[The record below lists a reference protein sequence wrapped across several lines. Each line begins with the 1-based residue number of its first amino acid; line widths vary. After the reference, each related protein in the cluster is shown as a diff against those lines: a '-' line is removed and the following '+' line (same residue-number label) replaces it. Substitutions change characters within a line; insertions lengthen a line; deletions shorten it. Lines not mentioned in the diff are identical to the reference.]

1 MPTIT
6 LTELQKVEGKR
17 IDAICD
23 CAYHSNAEN
32 HCAHFVSHALGLD
45 FGFTCKNMT
54 GKGIKGAKGANIR
67 VHEIFPRC
75 RQVGKWSDRPAHL
88 TVCLAFVT
96 SVTNVDL
103 ATKKMVNVPKKHIGI
118 YNSRSIWHY
127 SNTTDKVVRQ
137 SPEQFA
143 RHYAG
148 SDIGVFYG
156 EIPT

>member
-6 LTELQKVEGKR
+6 LEDLQKFEGER

-23 CAYHSNAEN
+23 CAYHNNAEN
-32 HCAHFVSHALGLD
+32 HCAHFVSHALGLH

-54 GKGIKGAKGANIR
+54 GKGAKGANIR
-67 VHEIFPRC
+67 VQEIFARC
-75 RQVGKWSDRPAHL
+75 CQVGKWSDRPAHL
-88 TVCLAFVT
+88 MVCLAFVT
-96 SVTNVDL
+96 SVKNVNL
-103 ATKKMVNVPKKHIGI
+103 AIKQMDNVPKKHIGI
-118 YNSRSIWHY
+118 YNFGSIWHY
-127 SNTTDKVVRQ
+127 SNTADKVVKQ

>member
-6 LTELQKVEGKR
+6 VAELQKFEGKR

-23 CAYHSNAEN
+23 CAYHSNADN
-32 HCAHFVSHALGLD
+32 HCAHFVSHALGLH

-54 GKGIKGAKGANIR
+54 GKGAQGANIR
-67 VHEIFPRC
+67 VQELFPRC

-96 SVTNVDL
+96 SEKNVNL
-103 ATKKMVNVPKKHIGI
+103 ATKQMVNVPRKHIGI
-118 YNSRSIWHY
+118 YNLGSIWHY
-127 SNTTDKVVRQ
+127 SNTANKVVKQ

-148 SDIGVFYG
+148 TDIGMFYG
-156 EIPT
+156 EIPV

>member
-6 LTELQKVEGKR
+6 LDQLLNFEGKN

-23 CAYHSNAEN
+23 CAYHNDADN
-32 HCAHFVSHALGLD
+32 HCAHFVSHALGFG

-54 GKGIKGAKGANIR
+54 GKGDKGASIR

-75 RQVGKWSDRPAHL
+75 PQVGKWSDRPTHL
-88 TVCLAFVT
+88 ATCLAFVT
-96 SVTNVDL
+96 SAKHVNL
-103 ATKKMVNVPKKHIGI
+103 ANKQMANVPKKHIGI
-118 YNSRSIWHY
+118 YNAGNIWHY
-127 SNTTDKVVRQ
+127 SNTSDKVVKQ

-148 SDIGVFYG
+148 ADIEVFYG
-156 EIPT
+156 EIPK